1 MEYWVEKADDVLILT
16 SDERHL
22 YKNRPHSAK
31 RGFSVFQNLNI
42 SAFHNIRL
50 RIWYRL

>member
-31 RGFSVFQNLNI
+31 RGFSVSVLGMFAGI
-42 SAFHNIRL
+42 SFSIL
-50 RIWYRL
+50 